1 MIVFLK
7 EIIKPVANGFAHK
20 LGGDGA
26 IDAATYGANYTAGGP
41 TYFPDP
47 GNLFS
52 NELFLIKMSNGDV
65 IKSQHQ
71 SP

>member
-1 MIVFLK
+1 V
-7 EIIKPVANGFAHK
+7 HK

-26 IDAATYGANYTAGGP
+26 IDAATYGANYTACGP

-65 IKSQHQ
+65 IKS
-71 SP
+71 